1 MKKHLAWIG
10 LLFAGM
16 VWLSVGAYSADA
28 ASIGWKGYDK
38 GLALAKKEGK
48 KVMLHFWAEWC
59 GYCKKMEKET
69 FQEKEVIAYLN
80 DYYIPIK
87 VNSDIEQQLAANYFV
102 RGLPTT
108 WFLTKKGE
116 KISNLPGYVPADMFL
131 PILKFVHTDSYEKM
145 SFKEFLD
152 GKPN

>member
-10 LLFAGM
+10 LLLAGM
-16 VWLSVGAYSADA
+16 VWLSVGANSVDA
-28 ASIGWKGYDK
+28 ASIGWKGYDE
-38 GLALAKKEGK
+38 GLSLANKEGK

-69 FQEKEVIAYLN
+69 FQDKKVIAYLN